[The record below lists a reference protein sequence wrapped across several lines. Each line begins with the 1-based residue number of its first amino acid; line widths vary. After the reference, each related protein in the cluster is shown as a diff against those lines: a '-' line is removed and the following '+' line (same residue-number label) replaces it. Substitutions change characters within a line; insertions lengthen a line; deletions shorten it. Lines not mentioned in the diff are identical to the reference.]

1 MKIAFTYLG
10 PLRYRGRLFKQIK
23 TLQEAGHECMV
34 IHGRTEDEEPDY
46 SSYNFPVIPIRVVQD
61 KFKPLTLATQLLF
74 AYRAAD
80 LIQSVRADAV
90 VCIALQSALSGA
102 LAKRKKRNLFF
113 VYDSNELSLETFA
126 SRLKHRIWRTV
137 QDYVLKLADVIMHA
151 ERHRLDYFHNKYP
164 TNAKPFLLENLPY
177 YRKNLP
183 SRKKS
188 KELRFVY
195 LGILAP
201 DRYCTVMLEAFAGMR
216 EQGVSFDLV
225 GYYGSRKYRREVE
238 GVLSSCRADNVRVL
252 PPVAHDDIYS
262 FLEDYDVGLA
272 FYKNTN
278 FNNYYCAPN
287 KVYDYIQL
295 GMPVITNDHP
305 GLKEIIADNKIG
317 ICISE
322 VSMIHLQTAVKAIK
336 NHHMLIPNTLRRRY
350 SWEHQ
355 EAGYRHLFDQPRL
368 NLV

>member
-10 PLRYRGRLFKQIK
+10 PLQYRGRLFKQIK
-23 TLQEAGHECMV
+23 TLQEVGHECMV
-34 IHGRTEDEEPDY
+34 IHGRIEDTEPDY
-46 SSYNFPVIPIRVVQD
+46 SVYNFPVIPIRVIHE
-61 KFKPLTLATQLLF
+61 KFKPLTLAMQLLF
-74 AYRAAD
+74 AYRAANAI
-80 LIQSVRADAV
+80 LSVGADAV
-90 VCIALQSALSGA
+90 VSIALESALSGA
-102 LAKRKKRNLFF
+102 LAKRKRKRLFF
-113 VYDSNELSLETFA
+113 IFDSNELSLETFA
-126 SRLKHRIWRTV
+126 PGLKHRVWRSV
-137 QDYVLKLADVIMHA
+137 QNYVLKFADVIMHA

-195 LGILAP
+195 LGVLAP

-216 EQGVSFDLV
+216 EHNVSFDLV
-225 GYYGSRKYRREVE
+225 GFYGSKEYRREVE
-238 GVLSSCRADNVRVL
+238 DVLSRCRGNNVRVL
-252 PPVAHDDIYS
+252 PPVAHDHIYS
-262 FLEDYDVGLA
+262 FLENYDVGLA

-278 FNNYYCAPN
+278 LNNYYCAPN

-305 GLKEIIADNKIG
+305 GLTEIIADNKIG
-317 ICISE
+317 VCISE
-322 VSMIHLQTAVKAIK
+322 VSMIQLQTAVKAID
-336 NHHMLIPNTLRRRY
+336 NHHILIPNTLRRRH

-355 EAGYRHLFDQPRL
+355 EAGYRHLFDQL
-368 NLV
+368 